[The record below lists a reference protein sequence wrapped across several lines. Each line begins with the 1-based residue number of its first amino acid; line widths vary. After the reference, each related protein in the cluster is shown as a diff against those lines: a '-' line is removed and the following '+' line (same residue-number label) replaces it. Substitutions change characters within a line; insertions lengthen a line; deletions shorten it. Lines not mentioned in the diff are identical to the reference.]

1 MVFDALW
8 GSLNSALN
16 SALNPLIQYLGPV
29 FSIVI
34 IAIVISLITSVAQK
48 LLVDQDRLIYIRK
61 EMKEFQQ
68 EMVEARKKND
78 PKALNKLQKK
88 QMELMNLQKEMM
100 SMSFKP
106 MIVTFLPVIII
117 FNWMRQNPLVSTVA
131 VELPVT
137 AYYMLLIPLWQALP
151 FYGGAGQG
159 VPEMSIGWLG
169 WYILCSFGLSIL
181 FRKLMGVKSGGGM

>member
-1 MVFDALW
+1 MVFDAL
-8 GSLNSALN
+8 GGALN

-29 FSIVI
+29 LSIVI

-48 LLVDQDRLIYIRK
+48 LLVDQDRLIYLRK

-68 EMVEARKKND
+68 EMMEARKKND
-78 PKALNKLQKK
+78 PKALDMVQKK

-106 MIVTFLPVIII
+106 MIVTFLPIILI
-117 FNWMRQNPLVSTVA
+117 FRWMQQNPLVSTVV

-137 AYYMLLIPLWQALP
+137 AYYMLLIPLWRALP
-151 FYGGAGQG
+151 FYGGAAQG